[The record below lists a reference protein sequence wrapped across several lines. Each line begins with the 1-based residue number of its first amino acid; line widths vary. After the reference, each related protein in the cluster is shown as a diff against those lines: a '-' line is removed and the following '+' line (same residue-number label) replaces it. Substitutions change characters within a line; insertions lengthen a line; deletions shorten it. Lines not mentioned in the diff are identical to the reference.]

1 MDLNNL
7 TIKKARKL
15 LTDKEI
21 SAREL
26 TAYYLKNIEEKNK
39 DINTYLEVFDDA
51 LSEAEKLDKKWIG
64 DRPLW
69 GIPMAIKDNIL
80 IRGKTCSAGS
90 RMLQNYKASYDAT
103 VIKKLKSAGVVF
115 LGRTNM
121 DEFAMGA
128 STENSV
134 YGVTKN
140 PKDLTRVSG
149 GSSGG
154 SAVAV
159 AMDGCLGSLGSDT
172 GGSIRQPASFC
183 GVVGLNPTYGAVSRS
198 GLIAMASSF
207 DQIGPMA
214 KTVEDAEIIFNAIKG
229 SDPMDST
236 SSSTPDFDERESGGK
251 LKIGLLK
258 YDKNGVNKEI
268 NESVEKS
275 AKIFKDLGYE
285 ISEIEI
291 PSIKYSVPCYYILA
305 PAEVSSNLA
314 RFDGVRYGLFKEGK
328 NLTEDYMKTREA
340 GFGLETRRR
349 IMLGTYVLSAGYYD
363 AYYAKAQKVREL
375 IRRDFEN
382 VFKSVDAIISPVS
395 PSVAFKIGEKAN
407 DPLKMYLEDIFT
419 APAKMAGLPAMS
431 IPTRLAETPAKRA
444 GINSEGLPVGLQIIA
459 PRFGEKLLFE
469 MGKKYEHDT
478 SKNQMA

>member
-1 MDLNNL
+1 MSLNNL
-7 TIKKARKL
+7 TIEKAQKL
-15 LTDKEI
+15 LADKEI
-21 SAREL
+21 SAKEL
-26 TAYYLKNIEEKNK
+26 VSHYLKNIEEKNK
-39 DINTYLEVFDDA
+39 DINAYLEVFDDS
-51 LSEAEKLDKKWIG
+51 LKEAEKLDQEGIVG
-64 DRPLW
+64 RPLF
-69 GIPMAIKDNIL
+69 GLPLAVKDNIL
-80 IRGKTCSAGS
+80 IKGKVCSAGS
-90 RMLQNYKASYDAT
+90 KMLQNYKASYDAT
-103 VIKKLKSAGVVF
+103 VIKKLKEAGVVF

-128 STENSV
+128 STENSA

-140 PKDLTRVSG
+140 PSDLSRVAG

-154 SAVAV
+154 SAAAV
-159 AMDGCLGSLGSDT
+159 AMDGCLGALGSDT

-183 GVVGLNPTYGAVSRS
+183 GIVGLNPTYGSVSRF

-229 SDPMDST
+229 RDAMDST
-236 SSSTPDFDERESGGK
+236 SKDCPWKEKDGEK
-251 LKIGLLK
+251 LRVGLLK
-258 YDKNGVNKEI
+258 YDKSGVDEEI
-268 NESVEKS
+268 NESMEKS
-275 AKIFKDLGYE
+275 AEILKNLGYE
-285 ISEIEI
+285 ISEIEL
-291 PSIKYSVPCYYILA
+291 PNIKYSVPCYYILV

-363 AYYAKAQKVREL
+363 AYYTKAQKVREL
-375 IRRDFEN
+375 IKRDFDGAFDLKN
-382 VFKSVDAIISPVS
+382 GGVDAIISPVS
-395 PSVAFKIGEKAN
+395 PSVAFKVGEKAN

-431 IPTRLAETPAKRA
+431 VPTGLNAD
-444 GINSEGLPVGLQIIA
+444 GLPIGLQIIA
-459 PRFGEKLLFE
+459 PRFGENLLFE
-469 MGKKYEHDT
+469 IGKNYERHT
-478 SKNQMA
+478 

>member
-1 MDLNNL
+1 MDLQNL

-39 DINTYLEVFDDA
+39 DINAYLEVFDDA
-51 LSEAEKLDKKWIG
+51 LNEAEKLDKNGNG

-69 GIPMAIKDNIL
+69 GIPIAIKDNVL
-80 IRGKTCSAGS
+80 IKGKTCSAGS

-103 VIKKLKSAGVVF
+103 AIKKLKSAGAVF

-128 STENSV
+128 STENSA

-154 SAVAV
+154 SAAAV
-159 AMDGCLGSLGSDT
+159 AMDGCLGALGSDT

-183 GVVGLNPTYGAVSRS
+183 GIVGLNPTYGAVSRS

-236 SSSTPDFDERESGGK
+236 SSSTPDFDEKKYNGK

-258 YDKNGVNKEI
+258 YDKNGVDEEI

-291 PSIKYSVPCYYILA
+291 PSIKYSVPCYYILV

-340 GFGLETRRR
+340 GFGPETRRR
-349 IMLGTYVLSAGYYD
+349 IMLGTYVLSAGYYE

-375 IRRDFEN
+375 IKKDFEN
-382 VFKSVDAIISPVS
+382 VFKIVDAIISPVS

-431 IPTRLAETPAKRA
+431 IPI
-444 GINSEGLPVGLQIIA
+444 GINSEGLPIGLQIIA

-469 MGKKYEHDT
+469 MGKKYESYT

>member
-1 MDLNNL
+1 MSLNNL

-21 SAREL
+21 SAKEL
-26 TAYYLKNIEEKNK
+26 TAYFLKNIEKKNK
-39 DINTYLEVFDDA
+39 NINAYLEVFADA
-51 LSEAEKLDKKWIG
+51 LNEAEKLDKEGIG
-64 DRPLW
+64 NRPLL

-80 IRGKTCSAGS
+80 IKGKICSAGS
-90 RMLQNYKASYDAT
+90 QMLQNYKASYDAT
-103 VIKKLKSAGVVF
+103 TIKKLKSAGAVF

-128 STENSV
+128 STENSA

-140 PKDLTRVSG
+140 SKDLTRVAG

-154 SAVAV
+154 SAAAV
-159 AMDGCLGSLGSDT
+159 AMDGCLGALGSDT

-183 GVVGLNPTYGAVSRS
+183 GIVGLSPTYGAVSRS

-229 SDPMDST
+229 SAPMDSPSKDYPL
-236 SSSTPDFDERESGGK
+236 SSKGSPWIGGKK

-258 YDKNGVNKEI
+258 YDKKGVDKEI
-268 NESVEKS
+268 NESMEKS

-285 ISEIEI
+285 ISEIEL
-291 PSIKYSVPCYYILA
+291 PNIKYSVPCYYILV

-314 RFDGVRYGLFKEGK
+314 RFDGVKYGLFKEGK

-349 IMLGTYVLSAGYYD
+349 IILGTYVLSAG
-363 AYYAKAQKVREL
+363 
-375 IRRDFEN
+375 
-382 VFKSVDAIISPVS
+382 
-395 PSVAFKIGEKAN
+395 
-407 DPLKMYLEDIFT
+407 
-419 APAKMAGLPAMS
+419 
-431 IPTRLAETPAKRA
+431 
-444 GINSEGLPVGLQIIA
+444 
-459 PRFGEKLLFE
+459 
-469 MGKKYEHDT
+469 
-478 SKNQMA
+478 

>member
-1 MDLNNL
+1 MKPKNW
-7 TIKKARKL
+7 TKR
-15 LTDKEI
+15 E
-21 SAREL
+21 SA
-26 TAYYLKNIEEKNK
+26 
-39 DINTYLEVFDDA
+39 
-51 LSEAEKLDKKWIG
+51 
-64 DRPLW
+64 
-69 GIPMAIKDNIL
+69 GIPMAVKDNIL
-80 IRGKTCSAGS
+80 IEGKICSAGS
-90 RMLQNYKASYDAT
+90 RMLQNYKASYDAMA
-103 VIKKLKSAGVVF
+103 IKKLKSAGAIF

-128 STENSV
+128 STENSA

-140 PKDLTRVSG
+140 PKDLTRVAG

-154 SAVAV
+154 SAAAV
-159 AMDGCLGSLGSDT
+159 AMDGCLGALGSDT

-214 KTVEDAEIIFNAIKG
+214 KTAEDAEIIFNAIKG

-236 SSSTPDFDERESGGK
+236 SSSTPDFDEKKLDGK
-251 LKIGLLK
+251 LRIGLLK
-258 YDKNGVNKEI
+258 YDKKGVDEEI
-268 NESVEKS
+268 NESMEKS
-275 AKIFKDLGYE
+275 AKIFKNLGYE
-285 ISEIEI
+285 ISEIEL
-291 PSIKYSVPCYYILA
+291 PNIKYSVPCYYILV

-314 RFDGVRYGLFKEGK
+314 RFDGVRYGLFEEGK

-349 IMLGTYVLSAGYYD
+349 IILGTYVLSAGYYD

-375 IRRDFEN
+375 IRIDFEN
-382 VFKSVDAIISPVS
+382 VFKNVDAIISPVS
-395 PSVAFKIGEKAN
+395 PSAAFKIGEKAN

-431 IPTRLAETPAKRA
+431 IPTRLADDSAKRD
-444 GINSEGLPVGLQIIA
+444 GLNPDGLPIGLQIIA
-459 PRFGEKLLFE
+459 PRFGENLLFE
-469 MGKKYEHDT
+469 IGKKYQNHVPR
-478 SKNQMA
+478 N

>member
-1 MDLNNL
+1 MLLNNL

-39 DINTYLEVFDDA
+39 NINAYLEVFEDA
-51 LSEAEKLDKKWIG
+51 LSEAEKLDKEEIG
-64 DRPLW
+64 EQSLF
-69 GIPMAIKDNIL
+69 GIPMAVKDNIL
-80 IRGKTCSAGS
+80 IKGKICSAGS
-90 RMLQNYKASYDAT
+90 RMLQNYRASYDAT
-103 VIKKLKSAGVVF
+103 VIKKLKSAGAVF

-128 STENSV
+128 STENSA
-134 YGVTKN
+134 YGATKN
-140 PKDLTRVSG
+140 PYDLTRVAG

-154 SAVAV
+154 SAAAA
-159 AMDGCLGSLGSDT
+159 AMDGCLGALGSDT

-258 YDKNGVNKEI
+258 YDKKGVDKEI
-268 NESVEKS
+268 N
-275 AKIFKDLGYE
+275 
-285 ISEIEI
+285 
-291 PSIKYSVPCYYILA
+291 
-305 PAEVSSNLA
+305 
-314 RFDGVRYGLFKEGK
+314 
-328 NLTEDYMKTREA
+328 
-340 GFGLETRRR
+340 
-349 IMLGTYVLSAGYYD
+349 
-363 AYYAKAQKVREL
+363 
-375 IRRDFEN
+375 
-382 VFKSVDAIISPVS
+382 
-395 PSVAFKIGEKAN
+395 
-407 DPLKMYLEDIFT
+407 
-419 APAKMAGLPAMS
+419 
-431 IPTRLAETPAKRA
+431 
-444 GINSEGLPVGLQIIA
+444 
-459 PRFGEKLLFE
+459 
-469 MGKKYEHDT
+469 
-478 SKNQMA
+478 

>member
-1 MDLNNL
+1 MSLNNL

-21 SAREL
+21 SAKEL
-26 TAYYLKNIEEKNK
+26 TAYFLKNIEKKNK
-39 DINTYLEVFDDA
+39 NINAYLEVFADA
-51 LSEAEKLDKKWIG
+51 LNEAEKLDKEGIG
-64 DRPLW
+64 NRPLL

-80 IRGKTCSAGS
+80 IKGKICSAGS
-90 RMLQNYKASYDAT
+90 QMLQNYKASYDAT
-103 VIKKLKSAGVVF
+103 AIKKLKSAGAVF

-128 STENSV
+128 STENSA
-134 YGVTKN
+134 YGATKN
-140 PKDLTRVSG
+140 PKDLTRVAG

-154 SAVAV
+154 SAAAGAV
-159 AMDGCLGSLGSDT
+159 DGGLGALGSGT
-172 GGSIRQPASFC
+172 GGSTRPPGSFC
-183 GVVGLNPTYGAVSRS
+183 GVVGLNPTYGSISRS

-214 KTVEDAEIIFNAIKG
+214 KTAEDAEIIFNAIKG

-236 SSSTPDFDERESGGK
+236 SSSTPDFDERKSDGK
-251 LKIGLLK
+251 LRIGLLK
-258 YDKNGVNKEI
+258 YDKNGVDEEI
-268 NESVEKS
+268 NESIEKS
-275 AKIFKDLGYE
+275 AKIFKELGYE
-285 ISEIEI
+285 ISEIEM
-291 PSIKYSVPCYYILA
+291 PNIKYSVPCYYILA

-314 RFDGVRYGLFKEGK
+314 RFDGVKYGLFEEGK

-349 IMLGTYVLSAGYYD
+349 IILGTYVLSAGYYD

-375 IRRDFEN
+375 IKKDFES

-431 IPTRLAETPAKRA
+431 IPMGLNP
-444 GINSEGLPVGLQIIA
+444 EGLPIGLQIIA
-459 PRFGEKLLFE
+459 PRFGENLLFE
-469 MGKKYEHDT
+469 IGKKYQNYAPR
-478 SKNQMA
+478 K

>member
-1 MDLNNL
+1 MSLNNL

-21 SAREL
+21 SAKEL
-26 TAYYLKNIEEKNK
+26 TAYFLKNIEKKNK
-39 DINTYLEVFDDA
+39 NINAYLEVFADA
-51 LSEAEKLDKKWIG
+51 LNEAEKLDKEGIG
-64 DRPLW
+64 NRPLL

-80 IRGKTCSAGS
+80 IKGKICSAGS
-90 RMLQNYKASYDAT
+90 QMLQNYKASYDAT
-103 VIKKLKSAGVVF
+103 AIKKLKSAGAVF

-128 STENSV
+128 STENSA
-134 YGVTKN
+134 YGATKN
-140 PKDLTRVSG
+140 PKDLTRVAG

-154 SAVAV
+154 SAAAV
-159 AMDGCLGSLGSDT
+159 AMDGCLGALGSDT

-207 DQIGPMA
+207 DQIGSMA
-214 KTVEDAEIIFNAIKG
+214 KTVEDAEIIFNVIKG
-229 SDPMDST
+229 KDPMDST
-236 SSSTPDFDERESGGK
+236 SSSTPDFDERKLDGK
-251 LKIGLLK
+251 LKIGVLK
-258 YDKNGVNKEI
+258 YDKKGVDEEI
-268 NESVEKS
+268 NESMEKS

-285 ISEIEI
+285 ISEIEL
-291 PSIKYSVPCYYILA
+291 PNIKYSVPCYYILA

-314 RFDGVRYGLFKEGK
+314 RFDGVKYGLFKEGK
-328 NLTEDYMKTREA
+328 SLTEDYMKTREA
-340 GFGLETRRR
+340 GFGPETRRR

-363 AYYAKAQKVREL
+363 AYYVKAKEIRKL
-375 IRRDFEN
+375 IKKDFEN
-382 VFKSVDAIISPVS
+382 VFKNVDAVISPVS

-431 IPTRLAETPAKRA
+431 VPA
-444 GINSEGLPVGLQIIA
+444 GLNSEGLPIGLQIIA
-459 PRFGEKLLFE
+459 PEFGENLLFE
-469 MGKKYEHDT
+469 IGKKYE
-478 SKNQMA
+478 SSSQRS

>member
-1 MDLNNL
+1 MDLQNL

-39 DINTYLEVFDDA
+39 DINAYLEVFDDV
-51 LSEAEKLDKKWIG
+51 LKEAEKLDKEGIG
-64 DRPLW
+64 DRSLW
-69 GIPMAIKDNIL
+69 GIPMAIKDNVL
-80 IRGKTCSAGS
+80 IKGKTCSAGS
-90 RMLQNYKASYDAT
+90 KMLQNYRASYDAT
-103 VIKKLKSAGVVF
+103 AIKKLKSAGAVF

-128 STENSV
+128 STENSA

-154 SAVAV
+154 SAAAV
-159 AMDGCLGSLGSDT
+159 AMDGCLGALGSDT

-236 SSSTPDFDERESGGK
+236 SSSTSDVEGGEK
-251 LKIGLLK
+251 KNKVLKIGFLK
-258 YDKNGVNKEI
+258 YDKNGVNEEI
-268 NESVEKS
+268 NEFMEK
-275 AKIFKDLGYE
+275 AANIFKDLGYE
-285 ISEIEI
+285 ISEIE
-291 PSIKYSVPCYYILA
+291 PPNIKYSVPCYYILV

-328 NLTEDYMKTREA
+328 SLTEDYMKTREV

-349 IMLGTYVLSAGYYD
+349 IILGTYVLSAGYYD

-375 IRRDFEN
+375 IKKDFEN

-407 DPLKMYLEDIFT
+407 DPFKIYL
-419 APAKMAGLPAMS
+419 
-431 IPTRLAETPAKRA
+431 
-444 GINSEGLPVGLQIIA
+444 
-459 PRFGEKLLFE
+459 
-469 MGKKYEHDT
+469 
-478 SKNQMA
+478 